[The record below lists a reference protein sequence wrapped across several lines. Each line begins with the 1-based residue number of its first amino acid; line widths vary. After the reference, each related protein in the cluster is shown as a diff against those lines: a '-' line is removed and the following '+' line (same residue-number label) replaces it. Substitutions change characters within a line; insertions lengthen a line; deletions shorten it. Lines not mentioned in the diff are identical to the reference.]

1 MVEYEDGSVLAQLG
15 NPDMRTPIAHAL
27 SWPLRMKSGVAPLDL
42 FEVGRLDFRPP
53 DLARFPCLRLAY
65 EALAQGGTS
74 AAVLNAANEEAV
86 QAFLEGQIRY
96 TEIAVV
102 SEYALE
108 RVTAQD
114 AASLEIVL
122 ESDLEA
128 RRVARERLRGLAVE
142 A

>member
-1 MVEYEDGSVLAQLG
+1 
-15 NPDMRTPIAHAL
+15 
-27 SWPLRMKSGVAPLDL
+27 
-42 FEVGRLDFRPP
+42 
-53 DLARFPCLRLAY
+53 
-65 EALAQGGTS
+65 
-74 AAVLNAANEEAV
+74 
-86 QAFLEGQIRY
+86 
-96 TEIAVV
+96 V